1 MSFWQQ
7 FVLAFIPL
15 FIVVDAIGNLP
26 FIVQMSEGL
35 SRPLVRRM
43 IHIATLTATI
53 VGLAFLF
60 FGRFILTALHIQ
72 VGEFAIAGGIILM
85 VLSIRFMLTGH
96 LTEVNKEDKEEM
108 IAVVPIGTPLVV
120 GPATITTLLFL
131 TDVQKYPLYLVLLA
145 FLLNLGI
152 TWLVFMLGQQLVRF
166 LGQGGLKAVS
176 RVFNLILAAIA
187 VSMVIRGLSLLGILN
202 VPQ

>member
-1 MSFWQQ
+1 MGFWQT
-7 FVLAFIPL
+7 FVVTFIPL
-15 FIVVDAIGNLP
+15 FIVVDAVGNLP
-26 FIVQMSEGL
+26 FVVQMGEGL
-35 SRPLVRRM
+35 SRQLVRRM

-60 FGRFILTALHIQ
+60 FGRFILNALHIQ

-96 LTEVNKEDKEEM
+96 LTEVNKEEKEEM

-131 TDVQKYPLYLVLLA
+131 TDVQKYPLYLVLVS

-152 TWLVFMLGQQLVRF
+152 TWVIFMLGQQLVRV